1 MVPKHTVRQE
11 LVPVVDLSEEEA
23 EDFKEKA
30 ASVEGNASEWAARR
44 AGVPHNSARLDYF
57 GGECLG
63 LGAGGRGAECSRR
76 GGLSGA

>member
-30 ASVEGNASEWAARR
+30 ASAEGSASERAARR
-44 AGVPHNSARLDYF
+44 ADVPHNSARLV
-57 GGECLG
+57 
-63 LGAGGRGAECSRR
+63 
-76 GGLSGA
+76 